1 VSDDAL
7 KAPDEAVVFTAVAAW
22 VSDRKSER
30 VQHSDALLAH
40 VRFALID
47 AACLAEV
54 VECHPLM
61 QTARGKVSAYFVY
74 YYTLLYAVQATTVL
88 AWSLCKVS
96 ALAVCRCCSSVMHAV
111 LLSSV
116 R

>member
-7 KAPDEAVVFTAVAAW
+7 KAPEEAAVFTAVAAW
-22 VSDRKSER
+22 VSCDSKKSER
-30 VQHSDALLAH
+30 VQYSDALLAH

-61 QTARGKVSAYFVY
+61 QSTRGKVSSMYNY
-74 YYTLLYAVQATTVL
+74 LQYHVQAISIGSRL
-88 AWSLCKVS
+88 KC
-96 ALAVCRCCSSVMHAV
+96 M
-111 LLSSV
+111 
-116 R
+116 